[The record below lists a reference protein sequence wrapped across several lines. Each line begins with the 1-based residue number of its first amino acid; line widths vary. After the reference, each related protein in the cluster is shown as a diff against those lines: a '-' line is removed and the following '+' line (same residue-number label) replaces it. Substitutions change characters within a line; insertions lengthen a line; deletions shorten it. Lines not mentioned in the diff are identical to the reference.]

1 MTHRETS
8 LFTIYCKFALK
19 ILLRENVL
27 PGFFFN
33 MPKWLTGNVL
43 LLRWVVG
50 ISETEENDFIGKIK
64 EKVGTGKILL
74 F

>member
-1 MTHRETS
+1 
-8 LFTIYCKFALK
+8 
-19 ILLRENVL
+19 
-27 PGFFFN
+27 